1 MTEEGG
7 RPSGFKRQTLLEMMT
22 KTYKEA
28 TRELEV
34 TAFQLAVTN
43 EELKKK
49 EKELEERLAEVMAL
63 RSIQQEKTTSI
74 LTAVRNRL
82 WICQEIVTQN
92 AMQHQGADL
101 GMVRRM
107 HA

>member
-49 EKELEERLAEVMAL
+49 EKELEERLVEVMAL
-63 RSIQQEKTTSI
+63 RSLQRQQ
-74 LTAVRNRL
+74 
-82 WICQEIVTQN
+82 
-92 AMQHQGADL
+92 
-101 GMVRRM
+101 
-107 HA
+107 